1 MGKDTIGE
9 FEEVVMLTVAV
20 LYKEAYG
27 VAIKDEMENRL
38 NRTVNLGAIRIALKR
53 LESKG
58 FLKSEFGEVTAVRG
72 GKRKRYFQV
81 TPHGKKVLQ
90 QVMEIRKGL
99 WDSIPSVAFD
109 LKFA

>member
-27 VAIKDEMENRL
+27 ISIKEEMEKRL
-38 NRTVNLGAIRIALKR
+38 GKSVNLGAMRIALKR
-53 LESKG
+53 LEGKG

-72 GKRKRYFQV
+72 GKRKRYYQV

-90 QVMEIRKGL
+90 QVMDVRKNL
-99 WDSIPSVAFD
+99 WDSIPSIAFD
-109 LKFA
+109 MKIA